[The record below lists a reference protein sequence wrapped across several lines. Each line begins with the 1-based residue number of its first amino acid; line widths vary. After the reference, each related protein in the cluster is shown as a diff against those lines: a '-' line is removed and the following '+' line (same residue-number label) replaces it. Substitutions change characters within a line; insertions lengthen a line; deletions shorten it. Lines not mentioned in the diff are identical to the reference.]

1 METTVTVEATREVP
15 RYDELVATFR
25 TPNGH
30 PAEMKFRTN
39 TNDWN
44 TLNASMTEDEYHLRG
59 ESFEGWAFDIG
70 GYLGSV
76 GIGLALDNPG
86 LRVLIVEPVPD
97 NARLIRE
104 NIALNDLDSRVTLI
118 ENAAGGPK
126 GEPVSVWYGYRGT
139 DTAEHHAFVGNS
151 SLAYDH
157 GGELQHDEMV
167 YDMPVTLSDLYY
179 DEPVEAV
186 SLVKIDCEG
195 GEWDI
200 LTDPAVR
207 FIDRIIGESHAV
219 RGHKGS
225 DIIALLADTHD
236 VTIQGV
242 PEDPEGAGTVE
253 FWAVRR

>member
-1 METTVTVEATREVP
+1 MGANVTVAREAP

-25 TPNGH
+25 TPNGR

-104 NIALNDLDSRVTLI
+104 NIALNDLDARVTLI
-118 ENAAGGPK
+118 ENAASG
-126 GEPVSVWYGYRGT
+126 GEPVEVWYGYRGT

-157 GGELQHDEMV
+157 GGELAPRRD
-167 YDMPVTLSDLYY
+167 DL
-179 DEPVEAV
+179 PARACGLGRSVRRRPACRR
-186 SLVKIDCEG
+186 LVALLKIDCEG

-200 LTDPAVR
+200 LEGPA
-207 FIDRIIGESHAV
+207 GHAH
-219 RGHKGS
+219 RPRS
-225 DIIALLADTHD
+225 SASPTPSAATRAA
-236 VTIQGV
+236 TSSACC
-242 PEDPEGAGTVE
+242 PT
-253 FWAVRR
+253 RTT